1 MRVPRG
7 VALEGVLAEHRAAV
21 HEHGAA
27 LDGGGVGL
35 EDGILHEARV
45 PRDERGAPA
54 ARQRVVRRERGT
66 SYQTPIS
73 EHQRPARAGDVLVEA
88 TRGEDDSPARG
99 GDGAALPGRGA
110 VSGED
115 ALVEYHPPEARGA
128 NPGCA
133 AVAVLHVVLFE
144 RALGER
150 DVVGRSEGDVVYGC
164 GAGDGGARGGELR
177 GGERTVRVDDDNG
190 ATRGGGGGG
199 GGRAAVLAALE
210 AHVGEGRLAASLDED
225 EAAESAAGVE
235 EANAAK
241 VEVAVFGDDE
251 EAAAAHEVDGAT
263 AAGVQ
268 AGVFARRIRR
278 DGDIALDGVSGGGPG
293 DVVAVEGEGVRHHH
307 ARDAS
312 VLECVVQLANVA
324 HARLLADVRRAGA
337 VRVRNVVVALPPRR
351 ELVPRPG
358 LESTG
363 RHNLGTGAPG
373 VVCARPA
380 GDVPDGRLEVHL
392 RHREGETRERR
403 DEQRRRSDRPRHH
416 RDPRART
423 IRARLSAI
431 EDATERGQ
439 RQFPA
444 ERAMLLLPAPACVK
458 TTR

>member
-1 MRVPRG
+1 MFSSKR
-7 VALEGVLAEHRAAV
+7 HAAKM
-21 HEHGAA
+21 
-27 LDGGGVGL
+27 
-35 EDGILHEARV
+35 
-45 PRDERGAPA
+45 
-54 ARQRVVRRERGT
+54 
-66 SYQTPIS
+66 
-73 EHQRPARAGDVLVEA
+73 
-88 TRGEDDSPARG
+88 TR
-99 GDGAALPGRGA
+99 
-110 VSGED
+110 
-115 ALVEYHPPEARGA
+115 PPEAA
-128 NPGCA
+128 TAPPSPDA
-133 AVAVLHVVLFE
+133 ARFSVKTHSSNITHPRPAVRIQAAPPSPSSTSFFLNAHLVNVTLWGVPRATSSMAVVPATAA
-144 RALGER
+144 RAAASPR
-150 DVVGRSEGDVVYGC
+150 
-164 GAGDGGARGGELR
+164 
-177 GGERTVRVDDDNG
+177 GERTVRVDDDDG

-293 DVVAVEGEGVRHHH
+293 DVVAVEGERVRHHH

-312 VLECVVQLANVA
+312 VLERVVQLANVA

-363 RHNLGTGAPG
+363 RHNLGTGGPG
-373 VVCARPA
+373 VVCARPV

-423 IRARLSAI
+423 IRARLSAM
-431 EDATERGQ
+431 EDATERGH
-439 RQFPA
+439 RRFPA